1 MAESMTNRAASPRLR
16 RHVEEFDY
24 VLIWLTLALLSFGFV
39 MVYSASI
46 DIAEANKASG
56 HNPWF
61 FAQRHLMFLIIGGIA
76 AYTVFQIPMMRWQK
90 LAPWL
95 FVGGLVLLALVLIP
109 GLGRNVNGSQRWLPL
124 GILNL
129 QPSELMKLAAVLY
142 AADYTV
148 RKGALMHSVKQGF
161 APMLIAMLFTGA
173 LLLREP
179 DFGAFVVIIAIAMS
193 ILFLGGLNLKIFGVL
208 LVGLVVGFV
217 GLIWSS
223 PYRLQRIVGFMDPWA
238 DPYGKGYQ
246 LSHALIA
253 FGRGQWTGLGL
264 GGSVEKMFY
273 LPEAH
278 TDFLL
283 AVIAEELGFV
293 GVAFVIALFAALV
306 LRAFQ
311 IGRTAAKLERHF
323 CALTAMGI
331 GVWLGVQACIN
342 IGVNVGLLPTK
353 GLTLPFLSFG
363 GSGIVANCMAI
374 AILLRVDYETRSLQ
388 RGKKGT

>member
-1 MAESMTNRAASPRLR
+1 MNPPNRSRRNVAEYDL
-16 RHVEEFDY
+16 
-24 VLIWLTLALLSFGFV
+24 VLIWLGIALLSFGLV

-46 DIAEANKASG
+46 DIAEANRSTG
-56 HNPWF
+56 YHSTF
-61 FAQRHLMFLIIGGIA
+61 FLSRQLVFIVIGLLAGYVA
-76 AYTVFQIPMMRWQK
+76 FQVPVFKWQQ
-90 LAPWL
+90 LAPWMFL
-95 FVGGLVLLALVLIP
+95 GGLALLVLVLVP
-109 GLGRNVNGSQRWLPL
+109 GIGRNVNGSQRWLPL
-124 GILNL
+124 AIINL

-148 RKGALMHSVKQGF
+148 RKAAFMHNFKQGF
-161 APMLIAMLFTGA
+161 LPMLVAILSTGF

-179 DFGAFVVIIAIAMS
+179 DFGAFVVIIVIAMA
-193 ILFLGGLNLKIFGVL
+193 ILFLGGLNLRIFAGLFVL
-208 LVGLVVGFV
+208 SVAGFV

-253 FGRGQWTGLGL
+253 FGRGQWLGLGL
-264 GGSVEKMFY
+264 GGSVEKLFY

-293 GVAFVIALFAALV
+293 GVAVVIALFAWLV
-306 LRAFQ
+306 IRAFQ
-311 IGRTAAKLERHF
+311 IGREAAQLERHF

-331 GVWLGVQACIN
+331 GVWIGVQACIN
-342 IGVNVGLLPTK
+342 IGVNMGLLPTK

-363 GSGIVANCMAI
+363 GSGIVANCIAI
-374 AILLRVDYETRSLQ
+374 AILLRVDYETRSLK
-388 RGKKGT
+388 RGKKGV

>member
-1 MAESMTNRAASPRLR
+1 MSSATAAAIPRR
-16 RHVEEFDY
+16 SAVPEYDF
-24 VLIWLTLALLSFGFV
+24 VLMWLTVILLAFGLI

-46 DIAEANKASG
+46 DIAEASRRTG
-56 HNPWF
+56 HN
-61 FAQRHLMFLIIGGIA
+61 AAYFLIRQAVFIGLGIA
-76 AYTVFQIPMMRWQK
+76 AGFAAFQVPMREWQRA
-90 LAPWL
+90 APWL
-95 FVGGLVLLALVLIP
+95 FVGGLGLLAIVLIP
-109 GLGRNVNGSQRWLPL
+109 GVGRNVNGSQRWLPL
-124 GILNL
+124 GVLNL
-129 QPSELMKLAAVLY
+129 QPSELMKLVAVLY

-148 RKGALMHSVKQGF
+148 RKAAFMHSFKQGF
-161 APMLIAMLFTGA
+161 MPMLIVMLLTGF

-193 ILFLGGLNLKIFGVL
+193 ALFLGGLNLRIFAGLIVL
-208 LVGLVVGFV
+208 LVVGFV
-217 GLIWSS
+217 ALIWSS

-253 FGRGQWTGLGL
+253 FGRGQWFGLGL
-264 GGSVEKMFY
+264 GGSVEKLFY

-293 GVAFVIALFAALV
+293 GVLVVILLFAWLI

-311 IGRTAAKLERHF
+311 IGRQAAGLERHF
-323 CALTAMGI
+323 CALTAMGV

-342 IGVNVGLLPTK
+342 MGVNMGLLPTK
-353 GLTLPFLSFG
+353 GLTLPLLSFG
-363 GSGIVANCMAI
+363 GSGIVANCIAI
-374 AILLRVDYETRSLQ
+374 ALLLRVDHETRCLM
-388 RGKKGT
+388 RGKKGS

>member
-1 MAESMTNRAASPRLR
+1 MNTPNRSRRNVAEYDM
-16 RHVEEFDY
+16 
-24 VLIWLTLALLSFGFV
+24 VLIWLGIALLSFGLV

-46 DIAEANKASG
+46 DIAEANRSTGYHSTFFLSRQLVFIVIGLLAGYIAFQVPVFKWQHFA
-56 HNPWF
+56 PW
-61 FAQRHLMFLIIGGIA
+61 MFL
-76 AYTVFQIPMMRWQK
+76 
-90 LAPWL
+90 
-95 FVGGLVLLALVLIP
+95 GGLALLVLVLVP
-109 GLGRNVNGSQRWLPL
+109 GIGRNVNGSQRWLPL
-124 GILNL
+124 AIINL

-148 RKGALMHSVKQGF
+148 RKAAFMHNFKQGF
-161 APMLIAMLFTGA
+161 LPMLVAILSTGF

-179 DFGAFVVIIAIAMS
+179 DFGAFVVIIVIAMS
-193 ILFLGGLNLKIFGVL
+193 TLFLGGLNLRIFAGLFVL
-208 LVGLVVGFV
+208 SVVGFV

-253 FGRGQWTGLGL
+253 FGRGQWLGLGL
-264 GGSVEKMFY
+264 GGSVEKLFY

-293 GVAFVIALFAALV
+293 GVAVVIALFAWLV
-306 LRAFQ
+306 IRAFQ
-311 IGRTAAKLERHF
+311 IGREAAQLERHF

-331 GVWLGVQACIN
+331 GVWIGVQACIN
-342 IGVNVGLLPTK
+342 IGVNMGLLPTK

-363 GSGIVANCMAI
+363 GSGIVANCIAI
-374 AILLRVDYETRSLQ
+374 AILLRVDYETRCLK
-388 RGKKGT
+388 RGKKGV